1 MLTDRKGKAESNL
14 TTLQEAIS
22 NPLKRNRDSS
32 DSVLSAQI
40 ANTDQTPS
48 ISYRSAILSHQ
59 LSARNSYNPDPLTKK
74 KKIK

>member
-14 TTLQEAIS
+14 TTLREAIS

-59 LSARNSYNPDPLTKK
+59 LSARNSYTPDPLPKK
-74 KKIK
+74 N